1 MIAASVAAHHRDS
14 IMLTDLIRLNLVPRI
29 EVLQS
34 KVNSQALTPAAAVA
48 EVERTRYLSTSDR
61 IKLRDAFESN
71 TAVEFQRRLKYRIA
85 YSNAQSRHYRC

>member
-1 MIAASVAAHHRDS
+1 
-14 IMLTDLIRLNLVPRI
+14 MLADLIRRTLVPRI
-29 EVLQS
+29 ELLQS

-71 TAVEFQRRLKYRIA
+71 TAVEFQRRLQYRIA
-85 YSNAQSRHYRC
+85 YPNAQSQHYRR